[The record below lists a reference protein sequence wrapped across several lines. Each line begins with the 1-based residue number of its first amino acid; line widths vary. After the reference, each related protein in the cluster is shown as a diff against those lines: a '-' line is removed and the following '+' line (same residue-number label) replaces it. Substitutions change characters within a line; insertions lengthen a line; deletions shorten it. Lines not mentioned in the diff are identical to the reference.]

1 MTKNKKITLIATLA
15 LIGAIGV
22 GSTFAY
28 FTDTAEATNTV
39 TFGHVEI
46 SIDEPEFKAENNGTE
61 IKNVVPGQTIEK
73 DPVITV
79 LKGSEDAYLRAKIEY
94 DGLTEEQIKGL
105 EFNFADGWTKTPDA
119 DGYYYYKDAVS
130 EETDVPFFT
139 AVKIPGSWDNS
150 MADESFDIIVK
161 AEAVQAEAF
170 EVDDDGVWQDTSF
183 DVKAYK

>member
-61 IKNVVPGQTIEK
+61 IKNVVPGQTVEK

-79 LKGSEDAYLRAKIEY
+79 EKGSEDAYLRAKIECKE
-94 DGLTEEQIKGL
+94 LTKEQIEGL
-105 EFNFADGWTKTPDA
+105 EFTFADGWTTTPDA
-119 DGYYYYKDAVS
+119 DGYYYYKDVVS
-130 EETDVPFFT
+130 EGKDVAFFT

-150 MADESFDIIVK
+150 MADKSFKIVVT
-161 AEAVQAEAF
+161 AEAIQADNFEALA
-170 EVDDDGVWQDTSF
+170 DGTWDKSIVI
-183 DVKAYK
+183 KEYNK